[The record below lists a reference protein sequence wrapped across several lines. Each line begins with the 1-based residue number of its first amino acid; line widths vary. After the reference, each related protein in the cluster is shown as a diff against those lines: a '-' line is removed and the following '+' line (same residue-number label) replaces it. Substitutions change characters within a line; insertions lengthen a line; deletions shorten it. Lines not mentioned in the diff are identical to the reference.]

1 MPIYKQ
7 DESGKFVPFEQ
18 KPFPDLE
25 KVLEDWIENNPHLL
39 LEGEG
44 LAIFARQPRTGFD
57 KYLDLLGLDRTGATV
72 VVELKRG
79 ETPRD
84 VVAQTLEYASW
95 VDSLTLDQL
104 DEMAREYAE
113 KRGIDASGIAD
124 LYRRTFSAELED
136 TEDQGRQVTERI
148 TFNNRQR
155 LIILAERISE
165 EVEQTLRYLRTR
177 FGADVYGVQ
186 FSVHQA
192 GGDTIIS
199 TTTVVGREQVAK
211 PAQAGVARERE
222 SDEAILARAKTEFV
236 REAVRSIEE
245 WVSQSGIEGLTVDH
259 STGSDHF
266 IRYLGISW
274 AYYYYAM
281 RWLYM
286 YLYRPSEEEVETL
299 RAKLSKPESLQTG
312 EGWDGWRFHIATNDD
327 LDALKDLI
335 VQRVEARQEKT
346 GTP

>member
-7 DESGKFVPFEQ
+7 DESGKVVPFEQ
-18 KPFPDLE
+18 TPFPDLE
-25 KVLEDWIENNPHLL
+25 KVLEDWIEDNPHLL
-39 LEGEG
+39 FEGED
-44 LAIFARQPRTGFD
+44 LAIFARQPSTKFG

-113 KRGIDASGIAD
+113 KRGVDASGIAD

-136 TEDQGRQVTERI
+136 AEDQGRQLAERI

-155 LIILAERISE
+155 LVILAERISE

-211 PAQAGVARERE
+211 PAQTGTPQERE
-222 SDEAILARAKTEFV
+222 SDESIVARAKTEFV
-236 REAVRSIEE
+236 REAVSSIEK

-266 IRYLGISW
+266 IRYLGITW
-274 AYYYYAM
+274 ASYYYAM

-286 YLYRPSEEEVETL
+286 YLDRPSDAEVETL
-299 RAKLSKPESLQTG
+299 RTKLSKPESVQTG
-312 EGWDGWRFHIATNDD
+312 ESWNGWRFHIATNDD
-327 LDALKDLI
+327 LEVVKNLI
-335 VQRVEARQEKT
+335 VQRVEARQQ
-346 GTP
+346 GTSTP